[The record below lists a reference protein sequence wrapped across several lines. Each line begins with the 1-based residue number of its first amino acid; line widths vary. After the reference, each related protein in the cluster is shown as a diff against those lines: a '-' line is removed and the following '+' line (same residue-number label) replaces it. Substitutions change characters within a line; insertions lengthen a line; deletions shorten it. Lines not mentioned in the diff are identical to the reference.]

1 MVSGGNL
8 CNIEGTTGI
17 TLNSGEGHWFRSS
30 NRPSFVG
37 GYLQRTCDTTMVHA
51 SFPRNVA
58 RKVQS
63 SQVQGYFHHLERLM
77 IHWCSNNWGYI
88 GYMSSP
94 LRCDQD
100 EAAAVLCRCARSF
113 WRVGHVELFAR
124 RSSSTELMD
133 FLWHVFRRD
142 FPELVAVHRRLDDL
156 IMAFFQEFVQQQAE
170 LVAEW
175 LRVGYVHGNMNSDN
189 CLLCGQTLDYGPFA
203 FMEGYLVAGLSFK
216 YVLLLLSISQQ
227 TAGWSNFQFVWAGST
242 YQVWSQLPAIYFGQ
256 DWTLCLWPTTCCDAR
271 DSASSSGEHCP
282 RPSCERTGWLCR
294 ALEED
299 HCSLI
304 YWKSSTETSAEES
317 MNIMV
322 LACGTWGVHQCN
334 NWWIHFVGF
343 QRQKLGVSWI
353 RTWDVSS
360 KIELQHTSITFWTF
374 EDFDE
379 TK

>member
-1 MVSGGNL
+1 MIWSWRSFRNLYNSKLNWSRSG
-8 CNIEGTTGI
+8 CEWDMSMGTWILTI
-17 TLNSGEGHWFRSS
+17 AF
-30 NRPSFVG
+30 
-37 GYLQRTCDTTMVHA
+37 C
-51 SFPRNVA
+51 VA
-58 RKVQS
+58 RLWTMA
-63 SQVQGYFHHLERLM
+63 HL
-77 IHWCSNNWGYI
+77 
-88 GYMSSP
+88 P
-94 LRCDQD
+94 
-100 EAAAVLCRCARSF
+100 
-113 WRVGHVELFAR
+113 
-124 RSSSTELMD
+124 
-133 FLWHVFRRD
+133 
-142 FPELVAVHRRLDDL
+142 
-156 IMAFFQEFVQQQAE
+156 
-170 LVAEW
+170 
-175 LRVGYVHGNMNSDN
+175 
-189 CLLCGQTLDYGPFA
+189 

-216 YVLLLLSISQQ
+216 YVLLLLSISQK

-271 DSASSSGEHCP
+271 DSASSSEEHCP

-317 MNIMV
+317 MDIMV

-343 QRQKLGVSWI
+343 QREKLGASWI